1 MSTLITGIGTLV
13 TNDPHVQDGYDASR
27 PDPEVD
33 GASTAAPA
41 GPASRS
47 GRTVSHDADPL
58 GQLHG
63 AAVVIE
69 EGRIAWV
76 GPADHAPAA
85 DDAVDLGG
93 QTLIPGFVDSHTHPV
108 FAGDRADEFDARMNG
123 EKYDGGGI
131 RRTMAATRAAG
142 DADLHAMVTAVVN
155 EMLRQGT
162 TTVEGKTGY
171 GLDVDTEVR
180 MARILAETVDE
191 VTFLGAHTV
200 PPEHSADEYV
210 DLVCGPMLDAVREH
224 VSWIDV
230 FCEKGAFDAE
240 QSLQVLRAGKRA
252 GLGMRLHAAQLNP
265 SSIIADAVE
274 LGVASIDHCT
284 FLSDMDVSAI
294 ADSHTVATVLPAAE
308 FSTRQPYPDASRLL
322 RAGATVALA
331 TDCNPGTAFT
341 SSMPFCLA
349 VAVREMSMT
358 PEQALWS
365 ATAGGAAALRRGDVG
380 VVRPGARAD
389 LVSVAAPSWLHL
401 FYRPGVPLISQVWR
415 RGVCHQMGAV
425 PLPF

>member
-1 MSTLITGIGTLV
+1 
-13 TNDPHVQDGYDASR
+13 
-27 PDPEVD
+27 
-33 GASTAAPA
+33 
-41 GPASRS
+41 
-47 GRTVSHDADPL
+47 
-58 GQLHG
+58 
-63 AAVVIE
+63 
-69 EGRIAWV
+69 
-76 GPADHAPAA
+76 
-85 DDAVDLGG
+85 
-93 QTLIPGFVDSHTHPV
+93 
-108 FAGDRADEFDARMNG
+108 
-123 EKYDGGGI
+123 
-131 RRTMAATRAAG
+131 
-142 DADLHAMVTAVVN
+142 
-155 EMLRQGT
+155 
-162 TTVEGKTGY
+162 
-171 GLDVDTEVR
+171 
-180 MARILAETVDE
+180 
-191 VTFLGAHTV
+191 
-200 PPEHSADEYV
+200 
-210 DLVCGPMLDAVREH
+210 
-224 VSWIDV
+224 
-230 FCEKGAFDAE
+230 
-240 QSLQVLRAGKRA
+240 
-252 GLGMRLHAAQLNP
+252 MRLHAAQLNP

-284 FLSDMDVSAI
+284 FLSDTDVSAI

-349 VAVREMSMT
+349 IAVREMSMT

>member
-1 MSTLITGIGTLV
+1 
-13 TNDPHVQDGYDASR
+13 
-27 PDPEVD
+27 
-33 GASTAAPA
+33 
-41 GPASRS
+41 
-47 GRTVSHDADPL
+47 
-58 GQLHG
+58 
-63 AAVVIE
+63 
-69 EGRIAWV
+69 
-76 GPADHAPAA
+76 
-85 DDAVDLGG
+85 
-93 QTLIPGFVDSHTHPV
+93 
-108 FAGDRADEFDARMNG
+108 
-123 EKYDGGGI
+123 
-131 RRTMAATRAAG
+131 
-142 DADLHAMVTAVVN
+142 
-155 EMLRQGT
+155 
-162 TTVEGKTGY
+162 
-171 GLDVDTEVR
+171 

-210 DLVCGPMLDAVREH
+210 DLVCGPMLDAVREY

-240 QSLQVLRAGKRA
+240 QSLQVLRTGKRA

-380 VVRPGARAD
+380 VVRPHPAGCTCSTAPGYHSSAKCGGEVCAIRWGRSRSRSESLGAGGGTLLQRPVID
-389 LVSVAAPSWLHL
+389 MIGCRGFHHLIPSGSAAQCPIGMPIHRTLLSLLPLLLTFLSPRCQWSHHGDPPLLHVTFL
-401 FYRPGVPLISQVWR
+401 SPAQPPPHHSDQPQRSLTFSTATPVPRPHQAPARDDFCHHAAGGRTTVLPTSPTRHFCHLTTGGRTAGVLSPLT
-415 RGVCHQMGAV
+415 
-425 PLPF
+425 